1 MSSHTALEYFS
12 QPLSELIYQP
22 LPSQPFCLFCDE
34 AKLNRLLCEREMVS
48 NTKNKMKGV
57 RMPLMSMIGEEEF
70 MVRFFDTFNCN
81 QQTSPHLHLLL
92 YVDPN
97 DVFVHQSE

>member
-12 QPLSELIYQP
+12 QPLSEVVYQP

-48 NTKNKMKGV
+48 STKNKMKGV
-57 RMPLMSMIGEEEF
+57 RMPHMSMIGEEEF
-70 MVRFFDTFNCN
+70 MVRYFLPVIILNEINHISKINNFFFRIIM
-81 QQTSPHLHLLL
+81 H
-92 YVDPN
+92 
-97 DVFVHQSE
+97 

>member
-12 QPLSELIYQP
+12 QSLSELVYQP
-22 LPSQPFCLFCDE
+22 LPNQPFCLFCDE

-57 RMPLMSMIGEEEF
+57 RMPMMSMIGEEEF
-70 MVRFFDTFNCN
+70 LVKLASRKN
-81 QQTSPHLHLLL
+81 QKTVCEKIEIFRLFRIAMHYLP
-92 YVDPN
+92 
-97 DVFVHQSE
+97 